1 MYRFLLIL
9 FLSLPAYGG
18 GELSD
23 IIRKNSEFI
32 NNFAADSI
40 YSLFT
45 GPGVT
50 EVEMRGIENKKPEF
64 SVLLVRPLK
73 LTETN
78 ALFSQLSLNHYYVR
92 NDERI
97 TINIGVGY
105 RKVFD
110 GNYIIGGN
118 VFLDADDE
126 DNTRS
131 SFGLELKS
139 NAFEAYVNYYL
150 ALSSANKVGTN
161 TERVLDGYDFHA
173 LGQIPFFP
181 WAKIHYSYFDWD
193 AEKYSQDTDGTD
205 LSLEML
211 ITKNILLEVGY
222 TDNNISSADSFGSVR
237 LIYPGKAGVSM
248 FDEFI
253 SEEAFVTAPV
263 NYLLL
268 SKVERQNRIIL
279 ETVSQGVVIGRLD

>member
-1 MYRFLLIL
+1 MYRFLFIL

-97 TINIGVGY
+97 AINIGVGY

-237 LIYPGKAGVSM
+237 FIYPGKAGVSM

>member
-9 FLSLPAYGG
+9 ALSLPAYGG
-18 GELSD
+18 GEVSD
-23 IIRKNSEFI
+23 IVKKNSEFI
-32 NNFAADSI
+32 NDFAADSI
-40 YSLFT
+40 YSFFT
-45 GPGVT
+45 GPGYT

-64 SVLLVRPLK
+64 SILLVRPLK

-78 ALFSQLSLNHYYVR
+78 TLFSQLSLNHYYVR

-97 TINIGVGY
+97 TINIGAGY
-105 RKVFD
+105 RKVFE
-110 GNYIIGGN
+110 GNYILGGN
-118 VFLDADDE
+118 IFFDADDE

-131 SFGLELKS
+131 SVGLELKS
-139 NAFEAYVNYYL
+139 SAFEAYANYYF
-150 ALSSANKVGTN
+150 AISGANKVGSN
-161 TERVLDGYDFHA
+161 TERVLDGYDLHA
-173 LGQIPFFP
+173 LGQLPFLP
-181 WAKIHYSYFDWD
+181 WAKIHYRYFDWD

-222 TDNNISSADSFGSVR
+222 TDNNISSADGFGSVR
-237 LIYPGKAGVSM
+237 FMYPGKAGVSM
-248 FDEFI
+248 FDELI
-253 SEEAFVTAPV
+253 SEEAFVSAPV

-279 ETVSQGVVIGRLD
+279 ETVSEGVVIGRLD

>member
-97 TINIGVGY
+97 AINIGVGY

-222 TDNNISSADSFGSVR
+222 TDNNISSADGFGSVR
-237 LIYPGKAGVSM
+237 FMYPGKAGVSM